1 MKTSP
6 YHNQFLESQRDH
18 ILMLSIHGVHEW
30 NVVPGLQDTG
40 GQNVFV
46 NQFSSALEKKGYITQ
61 KRGDTFTKSS
71 SIVPLS
77 PQAYQVPLVGK
88 IVAGIPVA
96 AEDHVEDF
104 FDLTSLGINNNSNS
118 YFALK
123 VHGDSMINAHILDGD
138 IVVIKKQPRVQNND
152 ITAVLWNGEATIKY
166 LQKKGEQIT
175 LVPANNTMQPIP
187 ILPENTDSFKIL
199 GRVVTVIR
207 HF

>member
-1 MKTSP
+1 MNPLTERQKAILNFIEAYWQKHSISP
-6 YHNQFLESQRDH
+6 SFREIQDH
-18 ILMLSIHGVHEW
+18 FHFKSPNAVSKH
-30 NVVPGLQDTG
+30 LQ
-40 GQNVFV
+40 
-46 NQFSSALEKKGYITQ
+46 ALEKKGYITQ
-61 KRGDTFTKSS
+61 KRGDTFTKSR

-123 VHGDSMINAHILDGD
+123 IHGDSMINAHILDGD
-138 IVVIKKQPRVQNND
+138 IVVIKKQSRVQNND
-152 ITAVLWNGEATIKY
+152 IAAVLWNGEATIKFV
-166 LQKKGEQIT
+166 QKKDEQIT

-187 ILPENTDSFKIL
+187 ILPENTDSFQIL
-199 GRVVTVIR
+199 GRAVTIIR
-207 HF
+207 NF